1 MVSLSGGR
9 WYSLHFMF
17 FFFFKQKTAYEM
29 RISDWSSDVCSSDLV
44 AVTAAMLM
52 GLGFAPLQAAG
63 LSLIAN
69 TAPVA
74 YGALGAP
81 VIALSAVS
89 GIDLLQLSGM
99 IGRQLPFFSVI
110 VPSWLIWAF
119 AGRRGTME
127 EIGRAHV

>member
-1 MVSLSGGR
+1 
-9 WYSLHFMF
+9 
-17 FFFFKQKTAYEM
+17 
-29 RISDWSSDVCSSDLV
+29 
-44 AVTAAMLM
+44 MLM

-119 AGRRGTME
+119 AGRRGKME
-127 EIGRAHV
+127 GWAALLVAGRSEEQTSEIQ